1 MLMDGISN
9 VWLEQQVGDDIATS
23 YLRTVDMVC
32 HTGPCEDYVC
42 SLFKTN
48 CTHSCCKYFFG
59 FCSQGY
65 SNVEMAKFYKL

>member
-9 VWLEQQVGDDIATS
+9 VWLEQEVGDDTTTS

-32 HTGPCEDYVC
+32 HAGPCEDYAC

-48 CTHSCCKYFFG
+48 SL
-59 FCSQGY
+59 
-65 SNVEMAKFYKL
+65 VEKGPFVPVPEAHLSRFWNRD